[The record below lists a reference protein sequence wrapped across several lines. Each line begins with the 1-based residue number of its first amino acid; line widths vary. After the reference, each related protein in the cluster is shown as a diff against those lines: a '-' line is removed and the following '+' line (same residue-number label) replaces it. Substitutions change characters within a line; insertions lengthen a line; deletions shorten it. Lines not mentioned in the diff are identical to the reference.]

1 MRNLKSALAL
11 AILTNPSRVSEE
23 KFYQKI
29 VEIPHYDSILGKILD
44 KEDEKLLVEE
54 NMEEFRI
61 LYRPLIEE
69 YFSDIVKIHEE
80 NGRGFFKINNL
91 CP

>member
-1 MRNLKSALAL
+1 MI
-11 AILTNPSRVSEE
+11 ILTNPSRVSEE

-44 KEDEKLLVEE
+44 KEDEKLLVED

-69 YFSDIVKIHEE
+69 YFSDIVKI
-80 NGRGFFKINNL
+80 
-91 CP
+91 